1 MSVILNED
9 VLDARIM
16 SLSHIAQREF
26 EGFDYKTIADI
37 LHIPVSTVGVR
48 LSRGKQQLKKLLDK

>member
-1 MSVILNED
+1 MDKIEIKYREIIILYF
-9 VLDARIM
+9 
-16 SLSHIAQREF
+16 F

-48 LSRGKQQLKKLLDK
+48 LKRGKDKLKKIFEKESI